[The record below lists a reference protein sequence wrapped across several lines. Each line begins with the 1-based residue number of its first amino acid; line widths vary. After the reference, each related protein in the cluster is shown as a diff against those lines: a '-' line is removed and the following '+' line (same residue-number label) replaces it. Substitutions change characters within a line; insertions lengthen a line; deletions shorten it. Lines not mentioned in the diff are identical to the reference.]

1 MGRKVFI
8 TFLGTGKY
16 KECIYTYS
24 NKESEV
30 VTYVQTA
37 TIKLFA
43 PDFDKYFVFCT
54 ELASSTHFENLNREV
69 GGKFSKIDIPEGVSE
84 EEIWKIFQLVFDVLE
99 ENDEVV
105 FDVTHSFRSIPML
118 GITLLQYAKFIKNI
132 QVIGIYYGAFEK
144 LGRPGE
150 IEEKYPN
157 PESRKVPLLNLTSFS
172 VLQDWA
178 NSGSQFITTGN
189 STKLLQ
195 VTGESIKP
203 ILAESRGKDKEA
215 VEIREINSLLEK
227 ISEDFSTNRGKNF
240 LKASSILKVVHKI
253 THLEGSLLPAFK
265 PILEKLKRELDNYR
279 VNDKNNLLQAVQ
291 WCIDKELVQQ
301 GITQLQEATITILCK
316 KLNHEYFNKEK
327 RNIISSYLGFGI
339 NQPEEKW
346 KELLTSKDAKRVIS
360 ELKGIDN
367 IEDIA
372 KAFQAL
378 SEKRNDINHGGYLC
392 KSVESKK
399 FKQALEEN
407 YQKLKGLL

>member
-1 MGRKVFI
+1 MARKVFI
-8 TFLGTGKY
+8 TFLGTGNY

-24 NKESEV
+24 NKESDV
-30 VTYVQTA
+30 VTYVQSA

-43 PDFDKYFVFCT
+43 PNFDKYFVFCT

-69 GGKFSKIDIPEGVSE
+69 GGKFSRIDIPEGVSE
-84 EEIWKIFQLVFDVLE
+84 EEIWKIFQIVFDILE
-99 ENDEVV
+99 ENDEVI

-132 QVIGIYYGAFEK
+132 QVMGIYYGAFEK
-144 LGRPGE
+144 LGRPNE

-189 STKLLQ
+189 ATKILQ
-195 VTGESIKP
+195 VTRESIKP
-203 ILAESRGKDKEA
+203 ILAASRGKDKEA
-215 VEIREINSLLEK
+215 VEIREINNLLEK
-227 ISEDFSTNRGKNF
+227 ISEDFSTNRGENF
-240 LKASSILKVVHKI
+240 LKANSILQVVKKI
-253 THLEGSLLPAFK
+253 TQLEGSLLPAFK
-265 PILEKLKRELDNYR
+265 PILKKLKSELDNYR
-279 VNDKNNLLQAVQ
+279 VDDKTNLLQAVQ

-301 GITQLQEATITILCK
+301 GITQLQEATITILCE
-316 KLNHEYFNKEK
+316 KLNYKYSNRGI

-339 NQPEEKW
+339 NQLEEKW
-346 KELLTSKDAKRVIS
+346 KEPLTSEVAKSIIS
-360 ELKGIDN
+360 ELKAIDC
-367 IEDIA
+367 IEEIA
-372 KAFQAL
+372 KAYNAL